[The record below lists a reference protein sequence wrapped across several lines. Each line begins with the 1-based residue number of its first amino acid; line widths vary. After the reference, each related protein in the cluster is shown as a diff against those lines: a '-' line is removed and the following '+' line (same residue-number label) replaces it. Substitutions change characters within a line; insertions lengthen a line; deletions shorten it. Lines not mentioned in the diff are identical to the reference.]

1 MLLMCD
7 FNAEVSGTSFFSFC
21 KLYEVKIIINMPTC
35 YKSFRNCS
43 CIDLFL
49 TNSPNSFQKTTVVET
64 GLPDIHKLI
73 ATMMKSYSPKRTRDI
88 VIYI

>member
-1 MLLMCD
+1 MCD

-35 YKSFRNCS
+35 NKSFRNCS